1 MKLNRVNN
9 VAERSKIKK
18 MARGASLKTFVIL
31 TTRNIHYNN
40 LCVWPLV
47 YRPRLGPA
55 IATYIQFSFCF
66 FFSFK
71 EQGRGKLPQKAEVTG

>member
-1 MKLNRVNN
+1 MKLNRINN

-18 MARGASLKTFVIL
+18 MDRGASLKTFVIL

-47 YRPRLGPA
+47 
-55 IATYIQFSFCF
+55 
-66 FFSFK
+66 
-71 EQGRGKLPQKAEVTG
+71 